1 VVVLPLEMPLLTIIL
16 FEMVVQ
22 GLVCSAAL
30 YFEPRVGFKEVNGE

>member
-1 VVVLPLEMPLLTIIL
+1 
-16 FEMVVQ
+16 MVVQ